1 MNYDE
6 QSKKFYIKVLKYYL
20 FEEGYIRRKPPQHYI
35 TKKYNEH
42 ACIYV
47 YVYIC

>member
-20 FEEGYIRRKPPQHYI
+20 FEEKEKRKLSKI
-35 TKKYNEH
+35 WIDNN
-42 ACIYV
+42 IF
-47 YVYIC
+47 IGI

>member
-20 FEEGYIRRKPPQHYI
+20 FEEKEKIKLSKIWIDNNIFIGI
-35 TKKYNEH
+35 
-42 ACIYV
+42 
-47 YVYIC
+47 